1 VNVAARPEDLASA
14 TRAATIGI
22 FDGVHRGHR
31 QILDTVKET
40 GLPSL
45 VITFEPHPRTVR
57 GNRVELLGTTERRLE
72 LLEEAGVD
80 DVLLLHFDDQLGMLT
95 PEAFVETIL
104 RPSGVE
110 IVVEGEGFRFGSRR
124 SGDLA
129 LLERLG
135 FDVRTVQLVSDTLQ
149 LGGEISS
156 TRIRQLIVAGE
167 IVEAAT
173 LLGRPPELEG
183 TVVLGDQRGGTLGFP
198 TANLALPADLIVP
211 TNGIYAGSALGH
223 RAALSIGTNPHY
235 GGSERRVEAFL
246 LDYEGDLY
254 GQHLVVE
261 LWERL
266 RDEAAFESEAALI
279 AAIASD
285 VERTKASRRPA

>member
-1 VNVAARPEDLASA
+1 VNVAARPEDLAAVS
-14 TRAATIGI
+14 RAATIGI
-22 FDGVHRGHR
+22 FDGVHRGHQ
-31 QILDTVKET
+31 QILDTVRAT
-40 GLPSL
+40 GMPSL

-110 IVVEGEGFRFGSRR
+110 VVVEGEGFRFGSKR

-135 FDVRTVQLVSDTLQ
+135 VDVRTVHLVD
-149 LGGEISS
+149 EISS
-156 TRIRQLIVAGE
+156 TRIRQLIAAGE

-173 LLGRPPELEG
+173 LLGRPVELEG

-285 VERTKASRRPA
+285 VERTKAARRPA

>member
-1 VNVAARPEDLASA
+1 VNVALRPEDLSAAS
-14 TRAATIGI
+14 RAATIGI

-31 QILDTVKET
+31 QILDTVVET

-57 GNRVELLGTTERRLE
+57 GNRVELLCTTERRLQ
-72 LLEEAGVD
+72 LLEEAGVE
-80 DVLLLHFDDQLGMLT
+80 DVLLLHFDDQLGMLE
-95 PEAFVETIL
+95 PETFVDTIL

-110 IVVEGEGFRFGSRR
+110 VIVEGEGFRFGSRR
-124 SGDLA
+124 SGDLV
-129 LLERLG
+129 LLERLD
-135 FDVRTVQLVSDTLQ
+135 FDVRTVKLV
-149 LGGEISS
+149 GEISS

-173 LLGRPPELEG
+173 LLGRPVELEG

-198 TANLALPADLIVP
+198 TANLALPTDLIVP
-211 TNGIYAGSALGH
+211 ANGIYAGSALGH

-235 GGSERRVEAFL
+235 GGTERRVEAFL

-279 AAIASD
+279 AAIATD
-285 VERTKASRRPA
+285 VERTKAARRPV